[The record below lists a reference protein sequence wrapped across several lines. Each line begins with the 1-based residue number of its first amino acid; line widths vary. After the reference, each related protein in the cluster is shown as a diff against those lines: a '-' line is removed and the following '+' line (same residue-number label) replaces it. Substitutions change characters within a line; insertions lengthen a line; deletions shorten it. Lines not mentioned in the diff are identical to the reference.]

1 MYYIGMRSRDDIDI
15 IESEVYN
22 DEVKELLEY
31 FYGEYYSVLFA
42 ISGDEIQIK
51 SIYRES
57 VQGLIRQWKS
67 ELSWCRDNKEEYERN
82 LNRLIELVND
92 TV

>member
-1 MYYIGMRSRDDIDI
+1 MYYIGMKSRDDIDI
-15 IESEVYN
+15 IETEVYN

-31 FYGEYYSVLFA
+31 FYGKYYSLLFA
-42 ISGDEIQIK
+42 IRGDEIQIK

-57 VQGLIRQWKS
+57 VQGLITQWKS
-67 ELSWCRDNKEEYERN
+67 ELSWCRDDKEEYERN
-82 LNRLIELVND
+82 LNKLISLVND